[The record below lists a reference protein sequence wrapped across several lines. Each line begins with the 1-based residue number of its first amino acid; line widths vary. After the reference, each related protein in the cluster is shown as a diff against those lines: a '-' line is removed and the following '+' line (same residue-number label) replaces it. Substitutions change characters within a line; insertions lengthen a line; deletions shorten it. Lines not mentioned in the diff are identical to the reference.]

1 MLLLNNAQHVI
12 KHVLHAMV
20 LQQINVIPVLKDSS
34 QKDTHVK
41 INALMEN
48 SEMFKLE
55 NVNSVPDN
63 VKPVK
68 VLLLMIV

>member
-20 LQQINVIPVLKDSS
+20 LQQINVILVLKDSS

-55 NVNSVPDN
+55 NANSVPDN

>member
-20 LQQINVIPVLKDSS
+20 LQQINVILVLKDSS